1 MIKCLTVFGL
11 FVALFGFAVLPA
23 TAFENP
29 KITLDRVE
37 VASIQPFF
45 AKPRVGYKDEK
56 DTGKDLPVGSIL
68 NMAYIFNIKNPN
80 KEPVMLDEMTF
91 TVSFDGFDVN
101 TAFAY
106 EDSWIPAGKTN
117 QLKVVV
123 TNEALPTIS
132 SLMVGAGN
140 VSRIQEMK
148 TSAGALAKKWWETV
162 GDFDFP
168 ITVSGGTALFK
179 DAKDKEHQVTFSG
192 KWENPE
198 KPKK

>member
-1 MIKCLTVFGL
+1 MFRCLTVFGL

-23 TAFENP
+23 TAFESP

-68 NMAYIFNIKNPN
+68 NIAYIFNVQNSN

-91 TVSFDGFDVN
+91 TASFEGFEVN
-101 TAFAY
+101 TALVY

-117 QLKVVV
+117 QLRVVV
-123 TNEALPTIS
+123 TNEALPTIG
-132 SLMVGAGN
+132 SLSVGADN
-140 VSRIQEMK
+140 VARIQEMK
-148 TSAGALAKKWWETV
+148 TSAGALVKKWWDTV
-162 GDFDFP
+162 GDFEFP
-168 ITVSGGTALFK
+168 IGVSGGTALFK
-179 DAKDKEHQVTFSG
+179 DAKGKEHQVTFSG
-192 KWENPE
+192 KWENPDS
-198 KPKK
+198 PKK